1 MDDTRVEEELAHLR
15 RTCDDLSEMV
25 ARQERDI
32 ARLSRQMALLMER
45 AAAQEQEGTG
55 SAIFAEKPPHW

>member
-15 RTCDDLSEMV
+15 RACDDLSEMV
-25 ARQERDI
+25 ARQEREI
-32 ARLSRQMALLMER
+32 ASLSARVALLMER

-55 SAIFAEKPPHW
+55 GAVFAETPPHW

>member
-25 ARQERDI
+25 ARQEREI
-32 ARLSRQMALLMER
+32 ARLSARVTLLMER

-55 SAIFAEKPPHW
+55 GAVFAETPPHW